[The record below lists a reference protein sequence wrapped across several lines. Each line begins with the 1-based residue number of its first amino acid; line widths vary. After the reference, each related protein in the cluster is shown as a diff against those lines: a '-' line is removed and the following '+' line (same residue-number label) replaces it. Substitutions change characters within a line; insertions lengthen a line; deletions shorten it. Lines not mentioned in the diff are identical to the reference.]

1 MHFCRFDLINA
12 SLNDESMPLE
22 KNISIVCNNLAG
34 GGRAVAL
41 GKRIGVELQN
51 RNINHSLYIE
61 DWPEDFNRFT
71 DVWVVGGDGTL
82 NYFINKYPG
91 IRLPLVIF
99 NGGTGND
106 VHWLLYK
113 NKNFEEQLQ
122 IALTA
127 TPRPVDGGRCNEKY
141 FLNGVGIGFE
151 GAVAKTLTG
160 KKKTRKGKAA
170 FMGTILQKVFF
181 YSSKKYKTISD
192 EYTAEG
198 QQLLISVMN
207 GHRAGGGF
215 HIAPS
220 SAIDDGLLDVI
231 MVDKLH
237 PFLRLRWLPVIEKGK
252 HLGLPFIKFF
262 RTKKLVIISEQPMD
276 THLDGEYYS
285 AKRVAIEILPSKY
298 LFRY

>member
-1 MHFCRFDLINA
+1 
-12 SLNDESMPLE
+12 MPLE
-22 KNISIVCNNLAG
+22 RNISIVCNQLAG

-41 GKRIGVELQN
+41 AKKIAGEVQS
-51 RNINHSLYIE
+51 RNISHTLHLE
-61 DWPEDFNRFT
+61 DWPANFNQFT
-71 DVWVVGGDGTL
+71 DVWIIGGDGTL
-82 NYFINKYPG
+82 NYFFNKYPG
-91 IRLPLVIF
+91 ISLPLVVF

-106 VHWLLYK
+106 VHSLLYK
-113 NKNFEEQLQ
+113 NKGFEEQLE

-127 TPRPVDGGRCNEKY
+127 SPKPVDAGRCNEKY
-141 FLNGVGIGFE
+141 FINGVGIGFE
-151 GAVAKTLTG
+151 GAVAKSLTG
-160 KKKTRKGKAA
+160 KKKTKPGKAA

-181 YSSKKYKTISD
+181 YSSKKYKTISEECKD
-192 EYTAEG
+192 EDHH
-198 QQLLISVMN
+198 LLISVMN

-237 PFLRLRWLPVIEKGK
+237 PFQRLRWLPVIEKGK
-252 HLGLPFIKFF
+252 HLDLSFIKHF
-262 RTKKLVIISEQPMD
+262 RTKKLVITSEKPMD

-285 AKRVAIEILPSKY
+285 AKRLEIEMLPGKY

>member
-1 MHFCRFDLINA
+1 
-12 SLNDESMPLE
+12 MPE
-22 KNISIVCNNLAG
+22 ERNISIVCNNLAG

-41 GKRIGVELQN
+41 AKRITGELHN
-51 RNINHSLYIE
+51 RNIRNSLYTN
-61 DWPEDFNRFT
+61 DWPSDFTRFT
-71 DVWVVGGDGTL
+71 DVWIVGGDGTL
-82 NYFINKYPG
+82 NYFFNKYPG

-106 VHWLLYK
+106 VHSLLYK
-113 NKNFEEQLQ
+113 NKTFEEQLQ
-122 IALTA
+122 SALTA
-127 TPRPVDGGRCNEKY
+127 TPRAVDAGKCNEKY
-141 FLNGVGIGFE
+141 FINGVGIGFE
-151 GAVAKTLTG
+151 GAVAKRLTG
-160 KKKTRKGKAA
+160 RKKKRSGKAA

-181 YSSKKYKTISD
+181 YGSKKYKATSN
-192 EYTAEG
+192 EYTMED
-198 QQLLISVMN
+198 QKLLISVMN

-252 HLGLPFIKFF
+252 HLDLPFIKHF
-262 RTKKLVIISEQPMD
+262 RTKKLIITSDEAMD

-285 AKRVAIEILPSKY
+285 AKRVEIELLPAKY
-298 LFRY
+298 FFRY

>member
-1 MHFCRFDLINA
+1 MNEI
-12 SLNDESMPLE
+12 
-22 KNISIVCNNLAG
+22 KNISIVCNSLAG

-41 GKRIGVELQN
+41 SKRISAELQN
-51 RNINHSLYIE
+51 RDIRYTLFAG
-61 DWPEDFNRFT
+61 DWPGDFINAT

-106 VHWLLYK
+106 VHSILYNQK
-113 NKNFEEQLQ
+113 SFDEQLQ
-122 IALTA
+122 LALIAV
-127 TPRPVDGGRCNEKY
+127 PKPVDAGRCNEKY
-141 FLNGVGIGFE
+141 FINGVGIGFE
-151 GAVAKTLTG
+151 GAVAKRLAG
-160 KKKTRKGKAA
+160 KKKTRPGKAA

-181 YSSKKYKTISD
+181 YGSKRYKTISE
-192 EYTAEG
+192 EYKGDG
-198 QQLLISVMN
+198 QRLLISVMN

-220 SAIDDGLLDVI
+220 SAIDDGLLDVV

-237 PFLRLRWLPVIEKGK
+237 PFRRLRWLPVIEKGK
-252 HLGLPFIKFF
+252 HLDLPFIKYF
-262 RTKKLVIISEQPMD
+262 RTKKIIITSEQAMD
-276 THLDGEYYS
+276 SHLDGEYYS
-285 AKRVAIEILPSKY
+285 AKRLEIELLAAKY

>member
-1 MHFCRFDLINA
+1 
-12 SLNDESMPLE
+12 MPE
-22 KNISIVCNNLAG
+22 ERNISIVCNNLAG

-41 GKRIGVELQN
+41 AKRITGELHN
-51 RNINHSLYIE
+51 RNIRNSLYTN
-61 DWPEDFNRFT
+61 DWPSDFTRFT
-71 DVWVVGGDGTL
+71 DVWIVGGDGTL
-82 NYFINKYPG
+82 NYFFNKYPG

-106 VHWLLYK
+106 VHSLLYK
-113 NKNFEEQLQ
+113 NKTFEEQLQ
-122 IALTA
+122 SALTA
-127 TPRPVDGGRCNEKY
+127 TPRAVDAGKCNEKY
-141 FLNGVGIGFE
+141 FINGVGIGFE
-151 GAVAKTLTG
+151 GAVAKRLTG
-160 KKKTRKGKAA
+160 RKKKRSGKAA

-181 YSSKKYKTISD
+181 YGSKKYKVTSN
-192 EYTAEG
+192 EYTMED
-198 QQLLISVMN
+198 QKLLISVMN

-252 HLGLPFIKFF
+252 HLDLPFIKHF
-262 RTKKLVIISEQPMD
+262 RTKKLIITSDEAMD

-285 AKRVAIEILPSKY
+285 AKRLEIELLPAKY
-298 LFRY
+298 FFRY